1 MPELSEFPSAELEF
15 DRNAKVVGGLDELL
29 RLANGPYTDLIV
41 MSHGWNN
48 EAREARDLYKQLA
61 SSMRDVLRQ
70 DRIPA
75 LRNRKIALVGVLWPS
90 KKFAEEDG
98 SIGGAA
104 GAGSPVATSDLI
116 AQIEG
121 MRTVF
126 PGRAAQRTLDSAA
139 ALVPELEDR
148 ADARREFAELLKTL
162 LDRDAVD
169 DEDASKD
176 LLATDGGEVMDRL
189 AQPIFVPLQPGD
201 GQGGAAGVGDVGA
214 AAGFGDFLA
223 GPLGAAKKL
232 LNFTTFFEMKARSG
246 DIGARGVAPVI
257 AQIKQARPDIT
268 VHLLGHS
275 FGARVVSAAAKEL
288 PQDSVATLSLLQGA
302 FSHHGFARDFEP
314 GHSGF
319 FREMVDKKTVRG
331 PTVITKTANDKAV
344 GIAYAIASRI
354 SNEAAA
360 GIGDAGDKFGG
371 IGRNGAVKTAEAVD
385 GRLLPVGGAYAFRP
399 RVLHNL
405 LADDF
410 IHDHSDVKGKEVA
423 YAVLSA
429 VGAV

>member
-1 MPELSEFPSAELEF
+1 MAELSGFASAEMEF
-15 DRNAKVVGGLDELL
+15 DRNAKVVGSLDEVA
-29 RLANGPYTDLIV
+29 RVANGPCTDLIV

-48 EAREARDLYKQLA
+48 EPREARELYKQLA
-61 SSMRDVLRQ
+61 ASLRDVLGQ
-70 DRIPA
+70 NRIPA
-75 LRNRKIALVGVLWPS
+75 LRDRKVALAGVLWPS
-90 KKFAEEDG
+90 MRFANEDG
-98 SIGGAA
+98 SLGGAA
-104 GAGSPVATSDLI
+104 GAGSPVAALDLI
-116 AQIEG
+116 DQINEL
-121 MRTVF
+121 RKVF
-126 PGRAAQRTLDSAA
+126 PDRTAKRTLDAVA
-139 ALVPELEDR
+139 ALVPQLEDS

-162 LDRDAVD
+162 LSADAVD

-189 AQPIFVPLQPGD
+189 AEPIFIPAPPSD
-201 GQGGAAGVGDVGA
+201 PQGGAAGVGELGG

-223 GPLGAAKKL
+223 GPISAAKKL
-232 LNFTTFFEMKARSG
+232 LNMTTFFEMKARSG
-246 DIGARGVAPVI
+246 NIGTRGVAPVI
-257 AQIKQARPDIT
+257 AQIKQARPDLN

-275 FGARVVSAAAKEL
+275 FGARLVSATAKPL
-288 PQDSVATLSLLQGA
+288 PQDSVATISLLQGA

-314 GHSGF
+314 GHNGF
-319 FREMVDKKTVRG
+319 FRDVVDKKTVRG
-331 PTVITKTANDKAV
+331 PTMITKTANDRAV

-429 VGAV
+429 IGAV

>member
-1 MPELSEFPSAELEF
+1 MPELSEFPSAEWEF

-41 MSHGWNN
+41 MAHGWNN

-75 LRNRKIALVGVLWPS
+75 LRNRKIALAGVLWPS

-104 GAGSPVATSDLI
+104 GAGSPVASADLI

-189 AQPIFVPLQPGD
+189 AQPIFVPVQPGD
-201 GQGGAAGVGDVGA
+201 GQGGAAGVGDFGA

-257 AQIKQARPDIT
+257 AQIKQARPDLN

-275 FGARVVSAAAKEL
+275 FGARVVSATAKQL

-302 FSHHGFARDFEP
+302 FSHHGFAQDFEP
-314 GHSGF
+314 GHNGF
-319 FREMVDKKTVRG
+319 FREVVDKKTVRG
-331 PTVITKTANDKAV
+331 PTMITKTANDKAV

-360 GIGDAGDKFGG
+360 GIGDVGDKFGG

-410 IHDHSDVKGKEVA
+410 IHDHSEVKGKEVA

-429 VGAV
+429 IGAA